1 MKSFFKFLSR
11 NKLYT
16 FIELL
21 GLSIA
26 MTLVIFAGKYAMD
39 ELTCDSFH
47 KDKENLLMLCS
58 NKMAWRSAAVE
69 PYLDGRYP
77 EIECMSIFIASTVSV
92 DTENGNDAK
101 SLRGAYV
108 DSCFIKMI

>member
-47 KDKENLLMLCS
+47 KDKETC
-58 NKMAWRSAAVE
+58 
-69 PYLDGRYP
+69 
-77 EIECMSIFIASTVSV
+77 
-92 DTENGNDAK
+92 
-101 SLRGAYV
+101 
-108 DSCFIKMI
+108 